1 MLSRSTSQIKPV
13 ITGVPQGPVLGP
25 LLFLICI
32 NDLNKCVKYSSIYD
46 LADDTMLQSNSSLNN
61 LSKDVNLDG

>member
-13 ITGVPQGPVLGP
+13 ITGVPQEPVLGP
-25 LLFLICI
+25 LLFLIYI
-32 NDLNKCVKYSSIYD
+32 NDFNKCVKYSSVYD